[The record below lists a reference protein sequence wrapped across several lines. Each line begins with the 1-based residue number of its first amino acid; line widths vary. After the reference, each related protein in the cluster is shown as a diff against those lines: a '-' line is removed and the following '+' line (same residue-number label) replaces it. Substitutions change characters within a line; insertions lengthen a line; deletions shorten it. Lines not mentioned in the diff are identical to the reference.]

1 MREYFCMRR
10 RAAVSSSEK
19 HWLQVL
25 AMLNERQA
33 RLFVGEKALSLG
45 RGGISHLAG
54 LTGMSKPTIAKGIA
68 ELTKPGRLSA
78 VERDRIRK
86 RGGGRSRVELAD
98 PAMARE
104 LQGIVE
110 ETTAGD
116 PMSLLKWTNK
126 STRAI
131 AEELTRRG
139 HPMTWVTVARCLDD
153 MGYSLQGNAKSI
165 EGRQH
170 PDRDAQF
177 RYINSQ
183 VKAYMRS
190 GDPVIS
196 VDTKKKE
203 LVGTFRNAGRTWR
216 RRGQPQKV
224 RTHDFPTLAQG
235 NAYPY
240 GTYDIAEN
248 RALVNV
254 GMTHDTAE
262 FAVESIRRWWRML
275 GRRTYPAASRLLICA
290 DAGGSNG
297 NRRRTWKV
305 HVQRFA
311 DEIGLPITV
320 CHHSPGTSKWNKIE
334 HRLFSFIS
342 MNWRGNPLVSYET
355 IVNLIGG
362 TRTRSGLQVKA
373 VLDTRDYEVGV
384 KVPQEQMQ
392 ALQLRGHAFHP
403 EWNYTLSPH
412 RSAQRSRRRASATG
426 GHIRRRAT

>member
-10 RAAVSSSEK
+10 NPGVSSSDRL
-19 HWLQVL
+19 WLRVL
-25 AMLNERQA
+25 ATLNERQA
-33 RLFVGEKALSLG
+33 RLFVGEKALGLG
-45 RGGISHLAG
+45 RGGISDLAR

-68 ELTKPGRLSA
+68 ELTKPGRLGA
-78 VERDRIRK
+78 VERERIRK
-86 RGGGRSRVELAD
+86 AGGGRKTVEVEH
-98 PAMARE
+98 PEIARA
-104 LQGIVE
+104 LRAIVE

-116 PMSLLKWTNK
+116 PMSMLKWTNK
-126 STRAI
+126 STRSI

-139 HPMTWVTVARCLDD
+139 YPMTWVTAARCLRD
-153 MGYSLQGNAKSI
+153 MGYSLQGNRKSI
-165 EGRQH
+165 EGHQH
-170 PDRDAQF
+170 PDRDGQF

-183 VKAYMRS
+183 VKAFLGS

-224 RTHDFPTLAQG
+224 RTHDFPTMAEG

-240 GTYDIAEN
+240 GTYDIREN

-254 GMTHDTAE
+254 GVTHDTAE

-275 GRRTYPAASRLLICA
+275 GRRTYPDASRLLICA

-305 HVQRFA
+305 HVQRLA
-311 DEIGLPITV
+311 EEIGVPITV
-320 CHHSPGTSKWNKIE
+320 CHYPPGTSKWNKIE

-342 MNWRGNPLVSYET
+342 MNWRGRPLVSYET
-355 IVNLIGG
+355 IVNLIGS
-362 TRTRSGLQVKA
+362 TRTRTGLRVKA
-373 VLDTRDYEVGV
+373 VLDTHDYEVGV
-384 KVPQEQMQ
+384 QVPQEQMQ
-392 ALQLRGHAFHP
+392 ALRLQGHTFHP
-403 EWNYTLSPH
+403 DWNYTLSP
-412 RSAQRSRRRASATG
+412 APPSRRSTRRSPTTSA
-426 GHIRRRAT
+426 RRRGNPK